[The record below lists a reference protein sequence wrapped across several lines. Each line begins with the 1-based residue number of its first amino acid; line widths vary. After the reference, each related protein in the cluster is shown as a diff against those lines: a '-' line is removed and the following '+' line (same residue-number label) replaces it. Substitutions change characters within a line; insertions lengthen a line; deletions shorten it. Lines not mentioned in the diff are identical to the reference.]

1 MIEEQFLTLEQA
13 KELKEIGIDFSGAIY
28 CFGKRI
34 KDIRG
39 NKILRQKSFLC
50 PSGNH
55 GVRSVLLE
63 QYEFIPTLSV
73 AEMLEMLPMEIKCME
88 GMDLTSYS
96 LLYDGYSIR
105 YVYWLGAEIINT
117 KISVMEID
125 NYPLENECDICIKKW
140 NIRDALFE
148 MLKWLKQ
155 NKLI

>member
-1 MIEEQFLTLEQA
+1 MNKLTIDEQFLTLEQA
-13 KELKEIGIDFSGAIY
+13 KELQKLGIDFSGAIY

-34 KDIRG
+34 KDGRD
-39 NKILRQKSFLC
+39 NKMLRQKSFLC

-73 AEMLEMLPMEIKCME
+73 AEMIEMLPDNTEIESVNGYLIYNERLKIN
-88 GMDLTSYS
+88 GGIYKP
-96 LLYDGYSIR
+96 LL
-105 YVYWLGAEIINT
+105 
-117 KISVMEID
+117 
-125 NYPLENECDICIKKW
+125 
-140 NIRDALFE
+140 RDALFE

>member
-1 MIEEQFLTLEQA
+1 MKTNKLTIEDQFLTLEQA
-13 KELKEIGIDFSGAIY
+13 KELKKIGIDFSGAIY

-73 AEMLEMLPMEIKCME
+73 AEMMEMLPEY
-88 GMDLTSYS
+88 TSIEHYTGNWHISDNHNS
-96 LLYDGYSIR
+96 L
-105 YVYWLGAEIINT
+105 
-117 KISVMEID
+117 
-125 NYPLENECDICIKKW
+125 YPHFERNVLL
-140 NIRDALFE
+140 RDVLFE

>member
-1 MIEEQFLTLEQA
+1 MSKNKLTTEEQFLTLEQA
-13 KELKEIGIDFSGAIY
+13 KELQKLGIDFSGAIY

-34 KDIRG
+34 KDSRG

-73 AEMLEMLPMEIKCME
+73 AEMIEMLPDNTEIESVNGYLIYNERLKIN
-88 GMDLTSYS
+88 GGIYKP
-96 LLYDGYSIR
+96 LL
-105 YVYWLGAEIINT
+105 
-117 KISVMEID
+117 
-125 NYPLENECDICIKKW
+125 
-140 NIRDALFE
+140 RDALFE

>member
-1 MIEEQFLTLEQA
+1 MKTNKLTIEEQFLTLEQA

-34 KDIRG
+34 KDSRG

-63 QYEFIPTLSV
+63 QYEFNPTLSV
-73 AEMLEMLPMEIKCME
+73 AEMLEMLPKCIEVKDVLYELYFKKSSFYINEIAYELGYREYLKE
-88 GMDLTSYS
+88 S
-96 LLYDGYSIR
+96 LG
-105 YVYWLGAEIINT
+105 INKFT
-117 KISVMEID
+117 HI
-125 NYPLENECDICIKKW
+125 LL
-140 NIRDALFE
+140 RDSLFE
-148 MLKWLKQ
+148 MIKWLKQ

>member
-1 MIEEQFLTLEQA
+1 MNKLTIEEQYLTLSQS
-13 KELKEIGIDFSGAIY
+13 KELQALGIDFSGAIY

-73 AEMLEMLPMEIKCME
+73 AEMLEMLP
-88 GMDLTSYS
+88 
-96 LLYDGYSIR
+96 
-105 YVYWLGAEIINT
+105 EII
-117 KISVMEID
+117 KVKEVL
-125 NYPLENECDICIKKW
+125 YELYLKKSSLYIVGYREYL
-140 NIRDALFE
+140 NASLSINDFIYTLIRDALFE

>member
-1 MIEEQFLTLEQA
+1 MNKLTIEEQYLTLSQS
-13 KELKEIGIDFSGAIY
+13 KELQKLGIDFSDAIY

-34 KDIRG
+34 KDSRG

-73 AEMLEMLPMEIKCME
+73 AEMIEMLPDNTEIESVNGYLIYNERLKIN
-88 GMDLTSYS
+88 GGIYKP
-96 LLYDGYSIR
+96 LL
-105 YVYWLGAEIINT
+105 
-117 KISVMEID
+117 
-125 NYPLENECDICIKKW
+125 
-140 NIRDALFE
+140 RDALFE

-155 NKLI
+155 NKMI

>member
-1 MIEEQFLTLEQA
+1 MKTNKLTIEDQFLTLEQA

-34 KDIRG
+34 KDSRG

-55 GVRSVLLE
+55 GVRSLLLE

-73 AEMLEMLPMEIKCME
+73 AEMIEMHPDNTEIESVNGYLIYNERLKIN
-88 GMDLTSYS
+88 GGIYKP
-96 LLYDGYSIR
+96 LL
-105 YVYWLGAEIINT
+105 
-117 KISVMEID
+117 
-125 NYPLENECDICIKKW
+125 
-140 NIRDALFE
+140 RDALFE